1 MTALGRR
8 RGRTPQRGPK
18 LSEGTKHPG
27 EPVLFVPSPSPG
39 WDLAV
44 RVRASASA
52 PCQANLEG
60 RSAVSCRAPGLWRSA
75 DCAAS
80 SIDPDPVPP
89 YVRRRTAGNWSL
101 DPARRTLRSEDRPV
115 TSGRRAG
122 PVRLIS
128 GVSPGF
134 PRRRVPWP
142 VDVPT
147 KPAMRQA
154 PELAPMCTTGSAAV
168 DKPVNVC
175 GRIEFASADQRFALS
190 TETDASGAA
199 PRARTGGELRGPQAG
214 GRTTSLVYPPGAI
227 RHTVFDTS
235 SAISRMRLAGSK
247 ATPTGRPRALP
258 SFRKPVAKS
267 TGCPD
272 GRPLANGMKTTL

>member
-8 RGRTPQRGPK
+8 RGRTPQSGAGIERGDEASGRTRALRPLAK
-18 LSEGTKHPG
+18 SGLGLGRSGQGLGVGAVPG
-27 EPVLFVPSPSPG
+27 EPGRAVGCILSRSWSLAFRRLRCVVHRSRSGSP
-39 WDLAV
+39 V
-44 RVRASASA
+44 RPTA
-52 PCQANLEG
+52 
-60 RSAVSCRAPGLWRSA
+60 
-75 DCAAS
+75 
-80 SIDPDPVPP
+80 
-89 YVRRRTAGNWSL
+89 TAGNWSL

-154 PELAPMCTTGSAAV
+154 PELAPMCTTGPAAV

-190 TETDASGAA
+190 PETDASGSA
-199 PRARTGGELRGPQAG
+199 PRAQTGGELRGPQAG

>member
-1 MTALGRR
+1 M
-8 RGRTPQRGPK
+8 
-18 LSEGTKHPG
+18 SEGTKRPG

-80 SIDPDPVPP
+80 SVDPDPVPP
-89 YVRRRTAGNWSL
+89 YIRRRTAGNWSL

-147 KPAMRQA
+147 KPGMRQA
-154 PELAPMCTTGSAAV
+154 PELAPMCTTGPAAV

-190 TETDASGAA
+190 TETDASGSA
-199 PRARTGGELRGPQAG
+199 PRARTGGELRRLQAG
-214 GRTTSLVYPPGAI
+214 GRTTTLVYPPGAI